1 MFNCVGCAASLLVGS
16 LMAMDTSGD
25 YQSLPKRACYEKR
38 HSENASGNFAANT
51 ATVPLVFF
59 APLVKES

>member
-1 MFNCVGCAASLLVGS
+1 
-16 LMAMDTSGD
+16 MDTSGD